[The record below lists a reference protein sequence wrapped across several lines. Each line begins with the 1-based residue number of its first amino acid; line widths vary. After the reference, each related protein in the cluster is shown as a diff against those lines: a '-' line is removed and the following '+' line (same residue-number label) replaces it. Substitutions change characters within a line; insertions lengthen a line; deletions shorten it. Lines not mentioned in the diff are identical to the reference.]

1 MTFHLMSAV
10 KDPDPR
16 PETIARGP
24 SLEEK
29 SRTTEP
35 PDDQLAHLAQS
46 ERMLRAAME
55 ALSPDMDEI
64 RNHLAN
70 EAPKDAAGVGRYL
83 DFRLVVAVVVLVF
96 LILGLDLLL
105 AGA

>member
-35 PDDQLAHLAQS
+35 PDDQLAHLAQ
-46 ERMLRAAME
+46 
-55 ALSPDMDEI
+55 
-64 RNHLAN
+64 
-70 EAPKDAAGVGRYL
+70 YL
-83 DFRLVVAVVVLVF
+83 EF
-96 LILGLDLLL
+96 
-105 AGA
+105 